1 MPSSKQSMQQ
11 ACLPVSWNNKPLPF
25 FAVALIFLR
34 SFQLSAQRARARSM
48 RTPLHK
54 RRTGESQTATR
65 GPSSLCHG
73 ARGSPPSACAREAR
87 LQPLAP
93 PPQFPQTL
101 VGLSELAPR
110 RCSQLQLPR
119 SLATR
124 PKAQDMV
131 HPNSHQARRRQASR
145 CRRHHAR
152 SRRKSGLPD
161 GENMV
166 RARPAWRGTTPRCM
180 HTVPRWV
187 GSAVVGRCGP
197 FDPSDRPVRSDP
209 AIGVR

>member
-1 MPSSKQSMQQ
+1 MHHHHRLTLLHVGSLLPSSKQSMQQ

-93 PPQFPQTL
+93 PPQFPQTM

-124 PKAQDMV
+124 PEAQDLV

-152 SRRKSGLPD
+152 SRRKRLDYRTERTWSARGPPGEGLRHVACTLCH
-161 GENMV
+161 G
-166 RARPAWRGTTPRCM
+166 
-180 HTVPRWV
+180 
-187 GSAVVGRCGP
+187 GS
-197 FDPSDRPVRSDP
+197 DLQW
-209 AIGVR
+209 